1 MELAE
6 RMSRLGTETA
16 FEVLARAGELEAEGR
31 DIIHLEIGQPDFDTP
46 DYIIEAAYQAMK
58 DGYTGYGPSA
68 GLPEARERYAQ
79 YLNDTRGTDYNA
91 SEIVITPGAKPILFF
106 AILALVDEGDEVIVP
121 NPGFPIYE
129 SVTEFVGATAV
140 PAPLRE
146 EREFRLDPEELASLV
161 TDRTKMIIINSPHN
175 PTGSMLTMEDL
186 EAIAEVAMR
195 NEIMVL
201 SDEPYSK
208 MVYDGE
214 FHSIAEVDGMK
225 DLTILLE
232 GFSKTYAMTG
242 WRLGYA
248 AMRSDLAQ
256 QIAKLQTNSNS
267 CTASFTQIAGI
278 AAYDG
283 PQEESEAM
291 MAAFKERRD
300 VMVEGL
306 NKLPGVSCLSPAGAF
321 YVFPN
326 VTGTGIDSKELA
338 SMCLEEAG
346 VAVLSGTAFGK
357 YGDGY
362 LRLSSANSIENIE
375 AALERIDDLLRSK
388 VSG

>member
-46 DYIIEAAYQAMK
+46 DYIKDAAYQALQ

-79 YLNDTRGTDYNA
+79 YLSETRGIECDA

-106 AILALVDEGDEVIVP
+106 SILALVDEGDEVICP

-140 PAPLRE
+140 AAPLRE

-161 TDRTKMIIINSPHN
+161 TPKTKMIIINSPHN

-186 EAIAEVAMR
+186 EQIAEVALE
-195 NEIMVL
+195 NEIWVL

-214 FHSIAEVDGMK
+214 FHSIAEIDGMK
-225 DLTILLE
+225 DWTILLE

-248 AMRSDLAQ
+248 AMRPELAE

-267 CTASFTQIAGI
+267 CTASFIQIAGI

-291 MAAFKERRD
+291 MAAFEERRD

-306 NKLPGVSCLSPAGAF
+306 NRLPGVSCLSPAGAF

-326 VTGTGIDSKELA
+326 VTETGIDSKELA
-338 SMCLEEAG
+338 SRCLEEAG
-346 VAVLSGTAFGK
+346 VAVLSGTAFGR

-362 LRLSSANSIENIE
+362 LRLSSANSTDNIE
-375 AALERIDDLLRSK
+375 AALERIGELL
-388 VSG
+388 GA

>member
-1 MELAE
+1 M
-6 RMSRLGTETA
+6 
-16 FEVLARAGELEAEGR
+16 RA
-31 DIIHLEIGQPDFDTP
+31 
-46 DYIIEAAYQAMK
+46 
-58 DGYTGYGPSA
+58 
-68 GLPEARERYAQ
+68 
-79 YLNDTRGTDYNA
+79 TR
-91 SEIVITPGAKPILFF
+91 SSC
-106 AILALVDEGDEVIVP
+106 P

-140 PAPLRE
+140 PSPLRE
-146 EREFRLDPEELASLV
+146 DREFRLDPDELGSLV
-161 TDRTKMIIINSPHN
+161 SEKTKLIIINSPHN
-175 PTGSMLTMEDL
+175 PTGSMLTMDDL
-186 EAIAEVAMR
+186 EAIAKVAID

-214 FHSIAEVDGMK
+214 FHSIAEVDGMR

-248 AMRSDLAQ
+248 AMRGDLAA

-267 CTASFTQIAGI
+267 CTAGFTQIAGI

-283 PQEESEAM
+283 PQDESEAM

-300 VMVEGL
+300 IMVAGL
-306 NKLPGVSCLSPAGAF
+306 NELPGVSCLSPAGAF

-326 VTGTGIDSKELA
+326 VTETGIDSKVLA
-338 SMCLEEAG
+338 GRCLEEAG

-362 LRLSSANSIENIE
+362 LRLSSANSIENINE
-375 AALERIDDLLRSK
+375 ALERLNNLL
-388 VSG
+388 GG

>member
-1 MELAE
+1 MRLAQ

-16 FEVLARAGELEAEGR
+16 FEVLARAGQLESQGR
-31 DIIHLEIGQPDFDTP
+31 DIIHLEIGQPDFQTP
-46 DYIIEAAYQAMK
+46 EYIIEAAYQALK
-58 DGYTGYGPSA
+58 DGFTGYGPSA
-68 GLPEARERYAQ
+68 GLPQARTRYAQ
-79 YLNDTRGTDYNA
+79 YLNDTRGTDYDA

-106 AILALVDEGDEVIVP
+106 GILALVDEGDEVICP

-140 PAPLRE
+140 AAPLRE
-146 EREFRLDPEELASLV
+146 EREFRLDPAELASLV
-161 TDRTKMIIINSPHN
+161 TDKTRLIILNSPHN
-175 PTGSMLTMEDL
+175 PTGSMLTLEDL
-186 EAIAEVAMR
+186 EAIAAVAMEH
-195 NEIMVL
+195 EIMVL

-214 FHSIAEVDGMK
+214 FHSIAEVDGMR

-248 AMRSDLAQ
+248 AMPADLAEQ
-256 QIAKLQTNSNS
+256 VAKLQTNSNS
-267 CTASFTQIAGI
+267 CTASFIQMAGI

-283 PQEESEAM
+283 PQDESEAM

-300 VMVEGL
+300 IMVAGL
-306 NKLPGVSCLSPAGAF
+306 NELPGVSCLSPAGAF

-326 VTGTGIDSKELA
+326 VTGTGIDSRELA
-338 SMCLEEAG
+338 KRCLEDAG
-346 VAVLSGTAFGK
+346 VAVLSGTAFGA

-375 AALERIDDLLRSK
+375 AAIERIGTLLA
-388 VSG
+388 G

>member
-1 MELAE
+1 MKLAE

-31 DIIHLEIGQPDFDTP
+31 DIIHLEIGQPDFQTP
-46 DYIIEAAYQAMK
+46 DYIIEAAYQALK
-58 DGYTGYGPSA
+58 DGHTGYTPSA

-79 YLNDTRGTDYNA
+79 YLNDTRGTDYEA

-106 AILALVDEGDEVIVP
+106 AILALVNEGEEVIYP

-146 EREFRLDPEELASLV
+146 EREFRLDPDELASLV
-161 TDRTKMIIINSPHN
+161 SDQTRMIILNSPHN
-175 PTGSMLTMEDL
+175 PTGSTLTMDDL
-186 EAIAEVAMR
+186 EAIAEVALE
-195 NEIMVL
+195 NEIWVL

-208 MVYDGE
+208 MIYDGE
-214 FHSIAEVDGMK
+214 FHSIAEVEGMK
-225 DLTILLE
+225 DWTILLE

-248 AMRSDLAQ
+248 GMPEELAD

-267 CTASFTQIAGI
+267 CTANFVQMAGI

-291 MAAFKERRD
+291 MDAFEERRD
-300 VMVEGL
+300 VMVDGL
-306 NKLPGVSCLSPAGAF
+306 NELPGVSCLSPGGAF

-326 VTGTGIDSKELA
+326 VTETGVDSKVLA
-338 SMCLEEAG
+338 GQCLEDAG
-346 VAVLSGTAFGK
+346 VAVLSGTAFGE

-362 LRLSSANSIENIE
+362 LRLSSANNLDNINE
-375 AALERIDDLLRSK
+375 ALGRLDDLFSNL
-388 VSG
+388 

>member
-1 MELAE
+1 
-6 RMSRLGTETA
+6 MSRLGTETA

-31 DIIHLEIGQPDFDTP
+31 DIIHLEIGQPDFQTP
-46 DYIIEAAYQAMK
+46 EYIIEAAYQAMK

-68 GLPEARERYAQ
+68 GLPEARERFAQ
-79 YLNDTRGTDYNA
+79 YLNDTRGTDYDE

-146 EREFRLDPEELASLV
+146 DREFRLDPEELGSLV
-161 TDRTKMIIINSPHN
+161 TDKTKMIIINSPHN
-175 PTGSMLTMEDL
+175 PTGSMLTMDDL
-186 EAIAEVAMR
+186 EAIAEVALE

-225 DLTILLE
+225 DLTIVLD

-248 AMRSDLAQ
+248 AMQPDLAA

-267 CTASFTQIAGI
+267 CTASFVQVAGM

-283 PQEESEAM
+283 PQDESEAM
-291 MAAFKERRD
+291 MAAFEERRD
-300 VMVEGL
+300 VMVDGL
-306 NKLPGVSCLSPAGAF
+306 NQLPGVSCLSPGGAF

-326 VTGTGIDSKELA
+326 VTETGIDSKELA
-338 SMCLEEAG
+338 SRCLEEAG

-362 LRLSSANSIENIE
+362 LRLSSANNLDNINE
-375 AALERIDDLLRSK
+375 ALERLDDLLS
-388 VSG
+388 

>member
-1 MELAE
+1 
-6 RMSRLGTETA
+6 MSRLGTETA

>member
-1 MELAE
+1 MTLAE

-16 FEVLARAGELEAEGR
+16 FEVLARAGQLEAQGR
-31 DIIHLEIGQPDFDTP
+31 DIIHLEIGQPDFQTP

-58 DGYTGYGPSA
+58 DGFTGYGPSA
-68 GLPEARERYAQ
+68 GLPQARERYAR
-79 YLNDTRGTDYNA
+79 YLNDTRGTDYDA

-106 AILALVDEGDEVIVP
+106 AILALVDEGDEVICP

-140 PAPLRE
+140 AAPLRE
-146 EREFRLDPEELASLV
+146 EREFRLDPAELASLV
-161 TDRTKMIIINSPHN
+161 TDRTRLIILNSPHN
-175 PTGSMLTMEDL
+175 PTGSMLTLEDL
-186 EAIAEVAMR
+186 QAIAEVAMA

-248 AMRSDLAQ
+248 AMRADLAE

-267 CTASFTQIAGI
+267 CTASFTQMAGI

-283 PQEESEAM
+283 PQDESEAM

-300 VMVEGL
+300 VMVAGL
-306 NKLPGVSCLSPAGAF
+306 NELPGVSCLSPAGAF

-326 VTGTGIDSKELA
+326 VTGTGIDSRELA
-338 SMCLEEAG
+338 SRCLEEAG
-346 VAVLSGTAFGK
+346 VAVLSGTAFGA

-375 AALERIDDLLRSK
+375 AAIERIGALLE
-388 VSG
+388 G

>member
-1 MELAE
+1 MKLAE

-31 DIIHLEIGQPDFDTP
+31 DIIHLEIGQPDFQTP
-46 DYIIEAAYQAMK
+46 DYIIEAAHQALK

-79 YLNDTRGTDYNA
+79 YLNETRGTDYDA

-106 AILALVDEGDEVIVP
+106 AILALVNEGDEVIVP

-140 PAPLRE
+140 PIPLRE
-146 EREFRLDPEELASLV
+146 DLEFRLDPEELASLV

-175 PTGSMLTMEDL
+175 PTGSMLTMDDL
-186 EAIAEVAMR
+186 EAIAEVAME

-214 FHSIAEVDGMK
+214 FHSIAEIDGMK

-248 AMRSDLAQ
+248 AMQPDLAG
-256 QIAKLQTNSNS
+256 QIAKLQTNSTS
-267 CTASFTQIAGI
+267 CTASFIQIAGI

-283 PQEESEAM
+283 PQDESEAM
-291 MAAFKERRD
+291 MDAFEARRD
-300 VMVEGL
+300 VMVDGL
-306 NKLPGVSCLSPAGAF
+306 NQLPGVSCLSPAGAF

-326 VTGTGIDSKELA
+326 VTETGIDSRVLA
-338 SMCLEEAG
+338 SRCLEEAG

-362 LRLSSANSIENIE
+362 LRLSSANNLDNINE
-375 AALERIDDLLRSK
+375 ALRRLDDLLS
-388 VSG
+388 

>member
-1 MELAE
+1 MKLAE

-16 FEVLARAGELEAEGR
+16 FEVLARAGELEKEGR
-31 DIIHLEIGQPDFDTP
+31 DIIHLEIGQPDFQTP
-46 DYIIEAAYQAMK
+46 DYIIDAAYKAMK
-58 DGYTGYGPSA
+58 DGFTGYGPSA
-68 GLPEARERYAQ
+68 GLPQARERYAQ
-79 YLNDTRGTDYNA
+79 YLNDTRGTDYKA

-106 AILALVDEGDEVIVP
+106 SILALVNEGDEVICP

-140 PAPLRE
+140 ASPLRE
-146 EREFRLDPEELASLV
+146 DREFRLDPAELASLV
-161 TDRTKMIIINSPHN
+161 TEKTKLIIINSPHN

-186 EAIAEVAMR
+186 EAIAEVAIK
-195 NEIMVL
+195 NNVMVL

-214 FHSIAEVDGMK
+214 FHSIAEVDGMR

-248 AMRSDLAQ
+248 AMRQDLAD

-267 CTASFTQIAGI
+267 CTASFIQMAGI

-283 PQEESEAM
+283 PQGESDAM
-291 MAAFKERRD
+291 MKSFQERRD
-300 VMVEGL
+300 IMVDGL
-306 NKLPGVSCLSPAGAF
+306 NTLPGVSCLSPAGAF

-326 VTGTGIDSKELA
+326 ITGTGIDSRELA
-338 SMCLEEAG
+338 KRCLEEAG
-346 VAVLSGTAFGK
+346 VAVLSGTAFGS

-362 LRLSSANSIENIE
+362 LRLSSANSVENINE
-375 AALERIDDLLRSK
+375 AIERLRKLL
-388 VSG
+388 GG

>member
-1 MELAE
+1 MTLAE

-16 FEVLARAGELEAEGR
+16 FEVLARAGQLEAQGR
-31 DIIHLEIGQPDFDTP
+31 DIIHLEIGQPDFQTP

-58 DGYTGYGPSA
+58 DGFTGYGPSA
-68 GLPEARERYAQ
+68 GLPQARERYAR
-79 YLNDTRGTDYNA
+79 YLNDTRGTDYDA

-106 AILALVDEGDEVIVP
+106 AILALVDEGDEVICP

-140 PAPLRE
+140 AAPLRE
-146 EREFRLDPEELASLV
+146 EREFRLDPAELASLV
-161 TDRTKMIIINSPHN
+161 TDRTRLIILNSPHN
-175 PTGSMLTMEDL
+175 PTGSMLTLEDL
-186 EAIAEVAMR
+186 EAIARIAME

-248 AMRSDLAQ
+248 AMRADLAE

-267 CTASFTQIAGI
+267 CTASFTQMAGI

-283 PQEESEAM
+283 PQDESEAM

-300 VMVEGL
+300 VMVAGL
-306 NKLPGVSCLSPAGAF
+306 NELPGVSCLSPAGAF

-326 VTGTGIDSKELA
+326 VTGTGIDSRELA
-338 SMCLEEAG
+338 SRCLEEAG
-346 VAVLSGTAFGK
+346 VAVLSGTAFGA

-375 AALERIDDLLRSK
+375 AAIERIGALLE
-388 VSG
+388 G

>member
-1 MELAE
+1 
-6 RMSRLGTETA
+6 
-16 FEVLARAGELEAEGR
+16 
-31 DIIHLEIGQPDFDTP
+31 
-46 DYIIEAAYQAMK
+46 
-58 DGYTGYGPSA
+58 
-68 GLPEARERYAQ
+68 
-79 YLNDTRGTDYNA
+79 
-91 SEIVITPGAKPILFF
+91 
-106 AILALVDEGDEVIVP
+106 
-121 NPGFPIYE
+121 
-129 SVTEFVGATAV
+129 
-140 PAPLRE
+140 
-146 EREFRLDPEELASLV
+146 
-161 TDRTKMIIINSPHN
+161 MIIINSPHN
-175 PTGSMLTMEDL
+175 PTGSMLTMDDL
-186 EAIAEVAMR
+186 EAIAQVAMD

-248 AMRSDLAQ
+248 AMRPDLAA

-283 PQEESEAM
+283 PREESEAM
-291 MAAFKERRD
+291 MDAFKERRD
-300 VMVEGL
+300 VMVDGL
-306 NKLPGVSCLSPAGAF
+306 NQLPGVSCLSPAGAF

-326 VTGTGIDSKELA
+326 VTETGIDSKELA
-338 SMCLEEAG
+338 SRCLEEAG
-346 VAVLSGTAFGK
+346 VAVLSGTAFGE

-362 LRLSSANSIENIE
+362 LRLSSANNLDNINE
-375 AALERIDDLLRSK
+375 ALDRLEKLLS
-388 VSG
+388 

>member
-1 MELAE
+1 MKLAE

-16 FEVLARAGELEAEGR
+16 FEVLARAGELEKEGR
-31 DIIHLEIGQPDFDTP
+31 DIIHLEIGQPDFQTP
-46 DYIIEAAYQAMK
+46 DYIIDAAYKAMK
-58 DGYTGYGPSA
+58 DGFTGYGPSA
-68 GLPEARERYAQ
+68 GLPQARERYAQ
-79 YLNDTRGTDYNA
+79 YLNDTRGTDYKA

-106 AILALVDEGDEVIVP
+106 SILALVNEGDEVICP

-140 PAPLRE
+140 ASPLRE
-146 EREFRLDPEELASLV
+146 DREFRLDPAELASLV
-161 TDRTKMIIINSPHN
+161 TEKTKLIIINSPHN

-186 EAIAEVAMR
+186 EAIAEVAMKH
-195 NEIMVL
+195 NVMVL

-214 FHSIAEVDGMK
+214 FHSIAEVDGMR

-248 AMRSDLAQ
+248 AMRQDLAD

-267 CTASFTQIAGI
+267 CTASFIQMAGI

-283 PQEESEAM
+283 PQAESDAM
-291 MAAFKERRD
+291 MKSFQERRD
-300 VMVEGL
+300 IMVDGL
-306 NKLPGVSCLSPAGAF
+306 NTLPGVSCLSPAGAF

-326 VTGTGIDSKELA
+326 ITGTGIDSRELA
-338 SMCLEEAG
+338 KRCLEEAG
-346 VAVLSGTAFGK
+346 VAVLSGTAFGS

-362 LRLSSANSIENIE
+362 LRLSSANSVENINE
-375 AALERIDDLLRSK
+375 AIERLRKLL
-388 VSG
+388 GG

>member
-1 MELAE
+1 MNLAE

-16 FEVLARAGELEAEGR
+16 FEVLARAGQLEAQGR
-31 DIIHLEIGQPDFDTP
+31 DIIHLEIGQPDFQTP
-46 DYIIEAAYQAMK
+46 DYIIEAAHQALK

-68 GLPEARERYAQ
+68 GLPQARERYAQ
-79 YLNDTRGTDYNA
+79 YLNDTRGTDYDA

-106 AILALVDEGDEVIVP
+106 GILALVDEGDEVIVP

-129 SVTEFVGATAV
+129 SVTEFVGAKAV

-146 EREFRLDPEELASLV
+146 EREFRLDPDELASLV
-161 TDRTKMIIINSPHN
+161 TDKTKLIILNSPHN

-186 EAIAEVAMR
+186 EAIAAIAIEHQ
-195 NEIMVL
+195 IMVL

-214 FHSIAEVDGMK
+214 FHSIAEVDGMR

-248 AMRSDLAQ
+248 AMPADLAT
-256 QIAKLQTNSNS
+256 QIAKLQTNCTS
-267 CTASFTQIAGI
+267 CTASFIQIAGM

-291 MAAFKERRD
+291 MDSFKQRRD
-300 VMVEGL
+300 VIVAGL
-306 NKLPGVSCLSPAGAF
+306 NELPGVSCLSPAGAF

-326 VTGTGIDSKELA
+326 VTGTGIDGKQLA
-338 SMCLEEAG
+338 SDCLEKAG

-357 YGDGY
+357 YGAGY
-362 LRLSSANSIENIE
+362 LRLSSANSLENINE
-375 AALERIDDLLRSK
+375 ALERIRTLLE
-388 VSG
+388 G

>member
-31 DIIHLEIGQPDFDTP
+31 DIIHLEIGQPDFQTP

-68 GLPEARERYAQ
+68 GLPEARERFAQ
-79 YLNDTRGTDYNA
+79 YLNDTRGTDYDE

-106 AILALVDEGDEVIVP
+106 AILALVDAGDEVIVP

-129 SVTEFVGATAV
+129 SVTEFVGAQAV
-140 PAPLRE
+140 PIPLRE
-146 EREFRLDPEELASLV
+146 DREFRLDPEELASLV
-161 TDRTKMIIINSPHN
+161 TEKTKMIIINSPQN
-175 PTGSMLTMEDL
+175 PTGSMLTMDDL
-186 EAIAEVAMR
+186 EAIADVAIE

-248 AMRSDLAQ
+248 AMEPELAG

-283 PQEESEAM
+283 PQDESEAM
-291 MAAFKERRD
+291 MDAFEERRD

-306 NKLPGVSCLSPAGAF
+306 NQLPGVSSLSPGGAF

-326 VTGTGIDSKELA
+326 VTETGIDSKELA
-338 SMCLEEAG
+338 SRCLEEAG

-362 LRLSSANSIENIE
+362 LRLSSANNLDNINE
-375 AALERIDDLLRSK
+375 ALERLDDLLS
-388 VSG
+388 

>member
-1 MELAE
+1 MKLAE

-31 DIIHLEIGQPDFDTP
+31 DIIHLEIGQPDFQTP
-46 DYIIEAAYQAMK
+46 EYIIEAAHQAMK

-68 GLPEARERYAQ
+68 GLPEARERFAA
-79 YLNDTRGTDYNA
+79 YLNETRGTNYDA
-91 SEIVITPGAKPILFF
+91 SQIVITPGAKPILFF

-146 EREFRLDPEELASLV
+146 KREFRLDPDELGSLV
-161 TDRTKMIIINSPHN
+161 SDKTKMIIINSPHN
-175 PTGSMLTMEDL
+175 PTGSMLTMDDL
-186 EAIAEVAMR
+186 EAIAEVAMA
-195 NEIMVL
+195 NDIMVL

-214 FHSIAEVDGMK
+214 FHSIAEVDGMQ

-248 AMRSDLAQ
+248 AMEPELAG

-283 PQEESEAM
+283 PQDESEAM
-291 MAAFKERRD
+291 MDAFEERRD
-300 VMVEGL
+300 VMVAGL
-306 NKLPGVSCLSPAGAF
+306 NELPGVSCLSPAGAF

-326 VTGTGIDSKELA
+326 VTATGVDSRELA
-338 SMCLEEAG
+338 SRCLEEAG
-346 VAVLSGTAFGK
+346 VAVLSGTAFGE

-362 LRLSSANSIENIE
+362 LRLSSANNIENINE
-375 AALERIDDLLRSK
+375 ALDRMNDLFSSL
-388 VSG
+388 

>member
-1 MELAE
+1 MKLAE

-31 DIIHLEIGQPDFDTP
+31 DIIHLEIGQPDFQTP
-46 DYIIEAAYQAMK
+46 EYIIEAAHKALK

-79 YLNDTRGTDYNA
+79 YLNDTRGTDYDA

-106 AILALVDEGDEVIVP
+106 GILALVNEGDEVIVP

-146 EREFRLDPEELASLV
+146 DREFRLDPEELASLV
-161 TDRTKMIIINSPHN
+161 TDRTRLIILNSPHN

-186 EAIAEVAMR
+186 EAVAEIAMEHQ
-195 NEIMVL
+195 IMIL

-214 FHSIAEVDGMK
+214 FHSIAEIDGMK

-248 AMRSDLAQ
+248 GMRADLAA
-256 QIAKLQTNSNS
+256 QIAKLQTNCTS
-267 CTASFTQIAGI
+267 CTASFIQIAGI

-283 PQEESEAM
+283 PQDESEAM
-291 MAAFKERRD
+291 MAAFEERRD
-300 VMVEGL
+300 IMVEGL

-326 VTGTGIDSKELA
+326 VTGTGIDSKVLA
-338 SMCLEEAG
+338 GRCLEEAG
-346 VAVLSGTAFGK
+346 VAVLSGTAFGR

-362 LRLSSANSIENIE
+362 LRLSSANSIENINE
-375 AALERIDDLLRSK
+375 ALDRLSALL
-388 VSG
+388 GG

>member
-1 MELAE
+1 MRLAE

-16 FEVLARAGELEAEGR
+16 FEVLARAGQLEAQGR
-31 DIIHLEIGQPDFDTP
+31 DIIHLEIGQPDFQTP

-58 DGYTGYGPSA
+58 DGFTGYGPSA
-68 GLPEARERYAQ
+68 GLPQARERYAR
-79 YLNDTRGTDYNA
+79 YLNDTRGTDYDA

-106 AILALVDEGDEVIVP
+106 AILALVDEGDEVICP

-140 PAPLRE
+140 AAPLRE
-146 EREFRLDPEELASLV
+146 EREFRLDPAELASLV
-161 TDRTKMIIINSPHN
+161 TDRTRLIILNSPHN
-175 PTGSMLTMEDL
+175 PTGSMLALEDL
-186 EAIAEVAMR
+186 EAIARIAME

-248 AMRSDLAQ
+248 AMRADLAE

-267 CTASFTQIAGI
+267 CTASFTQMAGI

-283 PQEESEAM
+283 PQDESEAM

-300 VMVEGL
+300 VMVAGL
-306 NKLPGVSCLSPAGAF
+306 NELPGVSCLSPAGAF

-326 VTGTGIDSKELA
+326 VTGTGIDSRELA
-338 SMCLEEAG
+338 SRCLEEAG
-346 VAVLSGTAFGK
+346 VAVLSGTAFGA

-375 AALERIDDLLRSK
+375 AAIERIGALLE
-388 VSG
+388 G

>member
-1 MELAE
+1 MKLAE

-16 FEVLARAGELEAEGR
+16 FEVLARAGQLEAEGR
-31 DIIHLEIGQPDFDTP
+31 DIIHLEIGQPDFQTP
-46 DYIIEAAYQAMK
+46 EYIIEAAHKALK

-79 YLNDTRGTDYNA
+79 YLNDTRGTDYDA

-106 AILALVDEGDEVIVP
+106 GILALVNEGDEVIVP

-146 EREFRLDPEELASLV
+146 DREFRLDPEELASLV
-161 TDRTKMIIINSPHN
+161 TDRTRLIILNSPHN

-186 EAIAEVAMR
+186 EAVAEIAMEHQ
-195 NEIMVL
+195 IMIL

-214 FHSIAEVDGMK
+214 FHSIAEIDGMK

-248 AMRSDLAQ
+248 GMRADLAA
-256 QIAKLQTNSNS
+256 QIAKLQTNCTS
-267 CTASFTQIAGI
+267 CTASFIQIAGI

-283 PQEESEAM
+283 PQDESEAM
-291 MAAFKERRD
+291 MAAFEERRD
-300 VMVEGL
+300 IMVEGL

-326 VTGTGIDSKELA
+326 VTGTGIDSKVLA
-338 SMCLEEAG
+338 GRCLEEAG
-346 VAVLSGTAFGK
+346 VAVLSGTAFGR

-362 LRLSSANSIENIE
+362 LRLSSANSIENINE
-375 AALERIDDLLRSK
+375 ALDRLSALL
-388 VSG
+388 GG